1 MTSSRPTP
9 ETDAH
14 DKEHCGL
21 VLPEFARQLKRERD
35 ELREDAERY
44 RFVRENPRTI
54 MERWEAI
61 FLEPHE
67 WNAAIDAA
75 IDAAKKPR

>member
-21 VLPEFARQLKRERD
+21 VLPEFARQLERERN
-35 ELREDAERY
+35 ELREELDCYKGVMKQNGTLAY
-44 RFVRENPRTI
+44 
-54 MERWEAI
+54 
-61 FLEPHE
+61 FLEQFATKE
-67 WNAAIDAA
+67 
-75 IDAAKKPR
+75 PR